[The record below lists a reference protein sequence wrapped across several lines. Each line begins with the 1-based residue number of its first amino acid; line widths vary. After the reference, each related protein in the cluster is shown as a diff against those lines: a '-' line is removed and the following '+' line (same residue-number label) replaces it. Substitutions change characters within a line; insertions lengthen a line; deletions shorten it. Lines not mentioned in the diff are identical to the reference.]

1 MATPTSPITW
11 DLDYDAAQFIP
22 LPPAAELADRPETA
36 RTWIDAVLGHYESA
50 AALTDGDRQGL
61 TVTAEALLAMVEPFV
76 TRLWFAPPGVYSDVL
91 VSIVVTD
98 LAGET
103 AREIV
108 EGATTSPGATAADGI
123 AIETDAH
130 GSGILIRRTD
140 GVQPEDG
147 RALLVAQWDLL
158 LENGD
163 VLIAVNAM
171 GTTLP
176 VFARLEEELLR
187 LVEGI
192 RLPDR
197 VGA

>member
-1 MATPTSPITW
+1 MVSPSFRLSW

-22 LPPAAELADRPETA
+22 LPGAAEIADRPEIA
-36 RTWIDAVLGHYESA
+36 RTWVDAALGHYESVA
-50 AALTDGDRQGL
+50 PLTDGDRQGL
-61 TVTAEALLAMVEPFV
+61 TVTAQALLAMVEPFV

-91 VSIVVTD
+91 VSVVVTD
-98 LAGET
+98 VEGET
-103 AREIV
+103 ARTIV
-108 EGATTSPGATAADGI
+108 EGVTTSPGATAADGV

-130 GSGILIRRTD
+130 GSGILIRRTS
-140 GVQPEDG
+140 GVQPEGG

-176 VFARLEEELLR
+176 VFARLEEELLN

-192 RLPDR
+192 RLSDR
-197 VGA
+197 VDA

>member
-1 MATPTSPITW
+1 VSSPVAAITW

-22 LPPAAELADRPETA
+22 LPGAAEIAAHPESARAWIESVLA
-36 RTWIDAVLGHYESA
+36 HYETVA
-50 AALTDGDRQGL
+50 PLTDGDRQGL
-61 TVTAEALLAMVEPFV
+61 VVTAEAMLDMVEPYV

-98 LAGET
+98 IEGDT

-108 EGATTSPGATAADGI
+108 QGATESPGATAPDGV
-123 AIETDAH
+123 AIETEAH
-130 GSGILIRRTD
+130 GSGILIRRTT

-147 RALLVAQWDLL
+147 RAMLVAQWDLL

-176 VFARLEEELLR
+176 VFARLEEELLP
-187 LVEGI
+187 LVAGI
-192 RLPDR
+192 SIPGR
-197 VGA
+197 VVE